1 VEGLTRSGNVATIR
15 SVSKLFPT
23 QQLPGKHIMLTSRLS
38 PIILLMGS
46 LVAAGCDSPT
56 VIEPSVVT
64 SVTLFFAS
72 DTIEVG
78 QQAFA
83 KVVAVDQFGD
93 PIHTLPV
100 EFSSSQAAVAGIHPT
115 AGATLGLAP
124 GTTEIT
130 ATVGGKSAKRTL
142 TVVRSPIRIN
152 EVKPNGDGPSG
163 WVELFNPTDNPID
176 ISRYTITSSGIFE
189 PFVLPE
195 GSIIPARGYF
205 NVEESDMP
213 LGLRAA
219 DAVHVF
225 SRFGVQ
231 VDAFAWAANPAT
243 SLGRCPEGTG
253 SFIITAAPTKTRA
266 NACPVN

>member
-1 VEGLTRSGNVATIR
+1 MRTT
-15 SVSKLFPT
+15 
-23 QQLPGKHIMLTSRLS
+23 RLS
-38 PIILLMGS
+38 PIILLIAA
-46 LVAAGCDSPT
+46 LVAAACDSST
-56 VIEPSVVT
+56 SFEPSVVT
-64 SVTLFFAS
+64 TVTLFFAS

-78 QQAFA
+78 QPAFA
-83 KVVAVDQFGD
+83 KVVAVNQFGD
-93 PIHTLPV
+93 TIHTLPV
-100 EFSSSQAAVAGIHPT
+100 EFTSSETTVAGIHPN

-130 ATVGGKSAKRTL
+130 ATVGGKTAKRTL

-152 EVKPNGDGPSG
+152 EVKPNGDGPAG
-163 WVELFNPTDNPID
+163 WVELFNPTDAPID

-189 PFVLPE
+189 PFVLPDE
-195 GSIIPARGYF
+195 SLIPARGYF

-219 DAVHVF
+219 DAVHLF

-253 SFIITAAPTKTRA
+253 AFITTAAPTKTRT
-266 NACPVN
+266 NACPAAAALN